1 MVEQFSSFWSRSAH
15 PSPIVPFY
23 GSPPAVLGRPPIK
36 LFHHDLH
43 QIFNARQFQQQPNAF
58 SQSPRPHPAAEAHY
72 NALQFQQQPNGFS
85 QSPMPRPAAEAPAPQ
100 KSALHML
107 LDGNLVK
114 VASAHVD
121 TSATARRKTQELGL
135 TFWYAQSALVSMA
148 DLCC

>member
-58 SQSPRPHPAAEAHY
+58 SQSPRPHSAAEAHHVY
-72 NALQFQQQPNGFS
+72 NDLQFQQQPNGFS
-85 QSPMPRPAAEAPAPQ
+85 PSSMPRPAAEAPGPQ

-121 TSATARRKTQELGL
+121 TSATAKAVDAGIG
-135 TFWYAQSALVSMA
+135 SDVLVRTICSRVNG
-148 DLCC
+148 

>member
-58 SQSPRPHPAAEAHY
+58 SQSPRPHPAAEAQHVY

-100 KSALHML
+100 KSAPHML
-107 LDGNLVK
+107 LRPLMW
-114 VASAHVD
+114 
-121 TSATARRKTQELGL
+121 TRQPPPRRKTQELGL